1 MKTLNKIKKPKK
13 NVNDEINECLN
24 YFGESGLISFMQEI
38 LPLVEL
44 YNANEENDWV
54 RDEIGEDH
62 FQEVRLIRTVY
73 LISKLAEFQA
83 YRLAYVKCTFPN
95 LYLRMEKEIG
105 MQN

>member
-13 NVNDEINECLN
+13 NINDEINECLN
-24 YFGESGLISFMQEI
+24 YFGESGLILFMQEI

-73 LISKLAEFQA
+73 LISKLAELQA

-95 LYLRMEKEIG
+95 LYSRMEKEIG
-105 MQN
+105 MKN